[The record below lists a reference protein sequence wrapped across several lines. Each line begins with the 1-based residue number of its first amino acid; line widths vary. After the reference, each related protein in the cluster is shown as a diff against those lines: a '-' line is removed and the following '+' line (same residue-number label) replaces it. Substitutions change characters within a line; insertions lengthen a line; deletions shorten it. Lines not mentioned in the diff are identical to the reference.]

1 MKSLDTLEF
10 EPRFAR
16 LGDAF
21 SAVIKPSAIEQ
32 PQMVICSQSA
42 LALLDL
48 PASTADDP
56 RLLQLVSGEW
66 YWPNVAP
73 RAMVYRS
80 EEHTSELQSRPHL
93 VCRLLLEKKKKT

>member
-32 PQMVICSQSA
+32 PQMVI
-42 LALLDL
+42 
-48 PASTADDP
+48 
-56 RLLQLVSGEW
+56 
-66 YWPNVAP
+66 
-73 RAMVYRS
+73 
-80 EEHTSELQSRPHL
+80 
-93 VCRLLLEKKKKT
+93 